1 MVVRRY
7 RWITLAY
14 FLLIVVIY
22 LVPFLNFLGPF
33 KALLAGLLIAQ
44 YFGMKE
50 SSPAEA
56 LGLTAPKS
64 WLKTIVIAIG
74 LAILIFVIRAY
85 FIEDWIHT
93 LFPYPKNIEA
103 VTPDTNEPANIIG
116 WIFLMLFF
124 AAIPEELVWRGF
136 LIPQL
141 AFVFGSKKWAWLIS
155 ILLVSVFF
163 GFAHS
168 YQGPAGIAST
178 AVGGLA
184 YGLVYYFDGR
194 SLWKVIIVH
203 WLVNSLSL
211 IVETQG
217 W

>member
-1 MVVRRY
+1 MSIHRHQIIAFVFFALVV
-7 RWITLAY
+7 T
-14 FLLIVVIY
+14 IY

-33 KALLAGLLIAQ
+33 KALLAGLLIVQ
-44 YFGMKE
+44 YYTMREK
-50 SSPAEA
+50 SPVEEM
-56 LGLTAPKS
+56 GLKRPKS
-64 WLKTIVIAIG
+64 WIWTIAIAIV
-74 LAILIFVIRAY
+74 LACSIFYIRAY
-85 FIEDWIHT
+85 FIEDWIYQ
-93 LFPYPKNIEA
+93 LFPFPKNIEG
-103 VTPDTNEPANIIG
+103 VTPDTNEPTSIVG

-141 AFVFGSKKWAWLIS
+141 AFVFGSKKWSWVVSL
-155 ILLVSVFF
+155 LLVSILF

-178 AVGGLA
+178 SVGGLA
-184 YGLVYYFDGR
+184 YGLVYYLDGK
-194 SLWKVIIVH
+194 SLWKAIIVH